1 MEQRLTLKAQLFAD
15 TRVMKKFVL
24 CIPLAALTLFGCHK
38 TPATT
43 QTSAGADGAASAD
56 PETGKPLPPPPS
68 HVVARADNAVHAEA
82 AGEVNAFLTDQLRA
96 FVQQK
101 GRLPVNFAEFA
112 SLRLDSIPRPP
123 EGRKWAID
131 TANLQVKAVAAQ

>member
-1 MEQRLTLKAQLFAD
+1 
-15 TRVMKKFVL
+15 MKKLVL
-24 CIPLAALTLFGCHK
+24 CIPVAALTLFGCHK
-38 TPATT
+38 NPGTT
-43 QTSAGADGAASAD
+43 QTPAASDGAASAAD
-56 PETGKPLPPPPS
+56 GQSAKPLPPPPS
-68 HVVARADNAVHAEA
+68 HVVARADNTVHEEVV
-82 AGEVNAFLTDQLRA
+82 GEVNTFLTDQLRA

-101 GRLPVNFAEFA
+101 GRLPGNFAEFA